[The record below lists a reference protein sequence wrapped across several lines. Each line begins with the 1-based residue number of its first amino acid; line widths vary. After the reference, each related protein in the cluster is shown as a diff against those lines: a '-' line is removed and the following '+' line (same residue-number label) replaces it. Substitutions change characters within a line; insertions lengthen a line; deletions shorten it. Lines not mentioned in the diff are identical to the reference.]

1 MKTKNL
7 YVAVFF
13 VICILMMFWDLRF
26 GFPVFLIFIFW
37 LIGEYN
43 ARPGKKSVKKSR
55 QVLDDFLDNVEDLN
69 NPYMVRKEL
78 ERYTVRKLCYL
89 YDGLNR
95 EIYHMQG
102 SDFLTS
108 LSEEELQDQM
118 RQKYEKVRDMVYDRI
133 PTKYQKDE
141 D

>member
-1 MKTKNL
+1 MKANFYITAFL
-7 YVAVFF
+7 I
-13 VICILMMFWDLRF
+13 ICILMMFWDLRF
-26 GFPVFLIFIFW
+26 GFPGFLIFIFW

-43 ARPGKKSVKKSR
+43 ARPGKKSMKKSQ
-55 QVLDDFLDNVEDLN
+55 QVLNDFLENVEDLN

-108 LSEEELQDQM
+108 LSEEGLQDKM

-133 PTKYQKDE
+133 PTKYQKSE
-141 D
+141 

>member
-13 VICILMMFWDLRF
+13 VICILMMFWDVRF
-26 GFPVFLIFIFW
+26 VFPIILIVILG

>member
-1 MKTKNL
+1 MKTNF
-7 YVAVFF
+7 YIGGFF
-13 VICILMMFWDLRF
+13 VICVVMMFWDVR
-26 GFPVFLIFIFW
+26 FIFPIILIVILG

-55 QVLDDFLDNVEDLN
+55 QVLDDFLDNVEDIE

-108 LSEEELQDQM
+108 LREEELQDQM
-118 RQKYEKVRDMVYDRI
+118 RRKYENLRDMVYDRI
-133 PTKYQKDE
+133 PTKYQKPE
-141 D
+141 

>member
-1 MKTKNL
+1 MKTNC
-7 YVAVFF
+7 YIAVFF
-13 VICILMMFWDLRF
+13 VICVLMMFWDVR
-26 GFPVFLIFIFW
+26 FIFPIILIVILG

-55 QVLDDFLDNVEDLN
+55 QVLDDFLNSVEDLN

-78 ERYTVRKLCYL
+78 EKYTVRKLCYL
-89 YDGLNR
+89 YDGLKR

-102 SDFLTS
+102 SDFLMS
-108 LSEEELQDQM
+108 LREEELQDQM
-118 RQKYEKVRDMVYDRI
+118 RREYEKVRDMVYERI
-133 PTKYQKDE
+133 PTKYQKE